1 MLGIVQRKGGNGNWY
16 SHYGEHWR
24 DSFKTRIKTTY
35 DPAIEIL
42 RIYTEKR
49 IIEKTP
55 VSSVH
60 CSTAYN
66 RQDVE
71 AKQTSTDRW
80 LDNEVVVA
88 TYNGILGTTHFKN
101 IYICFPLSIGEI
113 SIESCFILD

>member
-1 MLGIVQRKGGNGNWY
+1 MEIDIANMENT
-16 SHYGEHWR
+16 GEIPL
-24 DSFKTRIKTTY
+24 KLELKLPY
-35 DPAIEIL
+35 DPAIENL
-42 RIYTEKR
+42 GIYTEKW

-80 LDNEVVVA
+80 LDNQVVVA
-88 TYNGILGTTHFKN
+88 TYSGILAKERN
-101 IYICFPLSIGEI
+101 
-113 SIESCFILD
+113 